1 MGNSNDET
9 FNEQRR
15 KLRRREATA
24 RRRINQTADQIE
36 KRKRQYR
43 ESKARI
49 SVRNM
54 TTTTDKLPHVLQENI
69 AVSHSSE
76 NTDLLINVNVHI
88 NTVSIPKAR
97 LYPFNSNGLQRHN
110 LGRMDRSC
118 PFCGALKWV
127 DESRGDSLSIR
138 LCFSTCCARGNVI
151 LPHLQEP
158 LALLKAYITK
168 NDAQSRE
175 FRQKS
180 MSGLPP
186 HKL

>member
-1 MGNSNDET
+1 MQYDYYN
-9 FNEQRR
+9 QQ
-15 KLRRREATA
+15 ATSC
-24 RRRINQTADQIE
+24 ITGKYCSFPFFWKYWPFD
-36 KRKRQYR
+36 KCQY
-43 ESKARI
+43 
-49 SVRNM
+49 
-54 TTTTDKLPHVLQENI
+54 
-69 AVSHSSE
+69 
-76 NTDLLINVNVHI
+76 
-88 NTVSIPKAR
+88 TVSIPKAR

-127 DESRGDSLSIR
+127 DESCGDSSKHSPM
-138 LCFSTCCARGNVI
+138 FSTCCARRKVT

-158 LALLKAYITK
+158 PALLKAYLTK

-186 HKL
+186 HLLYFFGISILQKVFATEHVWFVAHLRHML